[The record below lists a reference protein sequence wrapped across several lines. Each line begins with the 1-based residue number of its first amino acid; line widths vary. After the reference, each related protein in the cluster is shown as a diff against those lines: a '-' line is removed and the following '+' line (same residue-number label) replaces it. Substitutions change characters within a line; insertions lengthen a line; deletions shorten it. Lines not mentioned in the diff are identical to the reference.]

1 MNSKMDRRD
10 KSRLDLRLSCRVVT
24 GDLVSENSG
33 DTTENISRN
42 GLLLRWTRQTP
53 VPDAG
58 SPIRV
63 EVALPSDGLVAPR
76 MIRCESTVVRVIPAE
91 NGQSHVALKVN
102 SMCFVDDAART
113 WVPPA
118 SPIQELVN

>member
-1 MNSKMDRRD
+1 MERRD

-24 GDLVSENSG
+24 GDLLSENSG

-58 SPIRV
+58 SSIRV

-76 MIRCESTVVRVIPAE
+76 MIRCESTVVRVIPAQD
-91 NGQSHVALKVN
+91 GQAHVALRVN
-102 SMCFVDDAART
+102 SMCFVDDPART